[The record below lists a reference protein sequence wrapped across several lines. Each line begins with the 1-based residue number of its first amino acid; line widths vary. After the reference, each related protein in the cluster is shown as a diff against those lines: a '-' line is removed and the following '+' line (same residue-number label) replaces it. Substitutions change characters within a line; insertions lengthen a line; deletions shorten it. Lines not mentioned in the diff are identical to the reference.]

1 MYILC
6 DEFSR
11 QSSMEDEIG
20 IVSSLIAEPRKDF
33 LSMAKAQLGFMNMFA
48 LPLFQ
53 GVADVLP
60 GMVYTVFELETNRAL
75 FEKTIRE
82 LPEMEEERRR
92 RLQEGALSPRSMSL
106 AISPQDAKDSS
117 SGKTV
122 EPPMHGVPEELQAAM
137 RDAGSS
143 PPEQQ
148 PQQIPNVPGEYR
160 ELNGLSCNLESVAMF
175 AASDPFSVS
184 DTGGDHTPGHS
195 AKQRCSETTE
205 GSNSAPY
212 SGDWASQA
220 TSATTGKMPLSPS
233 TQGTSIISQESVER
247 PPSAPAP
254 NTIAPEANHLV
265 PPMPPI
271 EPMTSEEEQQSNG
284 SSHGKLD
291 LSLKKKP
298 SRFRMNALNLFR
310 RNKGASSPSSA
321 GEPGG

>member
-1 MYILC
+1 
-6 DEFSR
+6 
-11 QSSMEDEIG
+11 MEDEIG
-20 IVSSLIAEPRKDF
+20 IISSLIAEPRKDF

-75 FEKTIRE
+75 FERTIQE

-106 AISPQDAKDSS
+106 AISPRDSKDSS

-122 EPPMHGVPEELQAAM
+122 EPPVHGVPEELQAAM
-137 RDAGSS
+137 RHAGSS

-148 PQQIPNVPGEYR
+148 PQMIPNVPGEYR
-160 ELNGLSCNLESVAMF
+160 ELNGLSCNFESAAAF
-175 AASDPFSVS
+175 AASDPFSVN

-220 TSATTGKMPLSPS
+220 TSATTGKMRDLKTDGFSM
-233 TQGTSIISQESVER
+233 
-247 PPSAPAP
+247 
-254 NTIAPEANHLV
+254 L
-265 PPMPPI
+265 
-271 EPMTSEEEQQSNG
+271 PMTTPVCMPDRIVYQSHQAWAG
-284 SSHGKLD
+284 CTHG
-291 LSLKKKP
+291 
-298 SRFRMNALNLFR
+298 
-310 RNKGASSPSSA
+310 
-321 GEPGG
+321 